1 VSAGRVRS
9 AGVVAA
15 ILLMAATARAQDAAT
30 EARIEEGVRHHDA
43 GRYDAAVAAHRGVLK
58 DHPGHPRAT
67 YELAYSLLA
76 KEDTA
81 GVVGVLEASRGTP
94 GMLPRAYSL
103 LGIAYDA
110 QRKWTQAEAAFRDGL
125 TLAPDSI
132 DLHFNLGVNLDLG
145 QGKVDEGIA
154 SYQQALRRNDRHAGS
169 WLRLAQAEE
178 RRGRLP
184 RAFVGFVRF
193 LAVEPTSQRSPEGLA
208 GVLRLWQA
216 GVAAD
221 AGKDG
226 KRNITITVPSPTE
239 IGEQP
244 ASEAMAFA
252 LAAST
257 RHLEAN
263 EAQPDVAAFG
273 PVLDRVVAI
282 LYETT
287 DGKPEAAFAH
297 EALRPLEE
305 ARAASHLAAL
315 AWDIRRSSGD
325 PAVARWLEE
334 NAAAVDRYRVWD
346 LSRPPSGTGTDTP
359 VSPRP

>member
-1 VSAGRVRS
+1 
-9 AGVVAA
+9 VAA
-15 ILLMAATARAQDAAT
+15 ILLMAAPARAQDAAT
-30 EARIEEGVRHHDA
+30 EARIEEGIRHHDA
-43 GRYDAAVAAHRGVLK
+43 GRHDAAIAAYRGVLK

-76 KEDTA
+76 KKDTA
-81 GVVGVLEASRGTP
+81 GTVGVLEAARGTP
-94 GMLPRAYSL
+94 AMLPRGYSL
-103 LGIAYDA
+103 LGIAYDN
-110 QRKWTQAEAAFRDGL
+110 QGKWTQAEAAFRDGL
-125 TLAPDSI
+125 ILAPDSV

-154 SYQQALRRNDRHAGS
+154 SYQQALGRSDRHAGS

-184 RAFVGFVRF
+184 RAFVAFVRF
-193 LAVEPTSQRSPEGLA
+193 LMVEPTSPRSPEGLA

-216 GVAAD
+216 GITVAD
-221 AGKDG
+221 GKDG
-226 KRNITITVPSPTE
+226 KKNIAIAVPPPTE
-239 IGEQP
+239 LGEQ
-244 ASEAMAFA
+244 AAAEAMAFA
-252 LAAST
+252 LAAAS
-257 RHLEAN
+257 RHLEEN
-263 EAQPDVAAFG
+263 QAQTDVAAFG
-273 PVLDRVVAI
+273 PVLDRVVAS

-297 EALRPLEE
+297 EALRPLQE

-315 AWDIRRSSGD
+315 AWDIRRSSSD
-325 PAVARWLEE
+325 STVARWLEE

-346 LSRPPSGTGTDTP
+346 LSRPPAGAAPAATP

>member
-1 VSAGRVRS
+1 
-9 AGVVAA
+9 VAA

-43 GRYDAAVAAHRGVLK
+43 GRHDAAIAAYRGVLA

-67 YELAYSLLA
+67 YELAFSLFA
-76 KEDTA
+76 KEDHA
-81 GVVGVLEASRGTP
+81 AVVGVLEAVRGTP
-94 GMLPRAYSL
+94 AMLPRGYSL

-110 QRKWTQAEAAFRDGL
+110 QRKWAQAESAFRDGL
-125 TLAPDSI
+125 TLAPDSV

-184 RAFVGFVRF
+184 RAFVAFVRF

-216 GVAAD
+216 GVTAA

-226 KRNITITVPSPTE
+226 KKNIAITVPPPTE
-239 IGEQP
+239 IGEQ
-244 ASEAMAFA
+244 AAAESMAFA
-252 LAAST
+252 LAAAT
-257 RHLEAN
+257 RYLEEN
-263 EAQPDVAAFG
+263 EAKADAAAFV

-287 DGKPEAAFAH
+287 DGKPEAAFVH
-297 EALRPLEE
+297 DALRPLEQ
-305 ARAASHLAAL
+305 ARAASHLTAL
-315 AWDIRRSSGD
+315 AWDIRRSSD
-325 PAVARWLEE
+325 DSTVARWLEE